1 MANVFYNNGK
11 KALLTEEVD
20 VQTYKVI
27 FFSTSYTPDIDNEV
41 YLSDVSA
48 SRASG
53 STDQTLAN
61 ITVTVDTTNDRAV
74 FDADDVAITG
84 QTFTSDK
91 VGIYMSTGVDSTST
105 MILCIDI
112 GSISPVGGAT
122 TLPWNPDGIF
132 YI

>member
-61 ITVTVDTTNDRAV
+61 VTVIVNTTNDRAV

-91 VGIYMSTGVDSTST
+91 VGIYMSTGVDSTSP

-112 GSISPVGGAT
+112 GSISPVGGPV

-132 YI
+132 FI